1 MSDQNKEQE
10 EVVNQI
16 YEFAADLMVKKG
28 MSAAETKKQL
38 ISQGLDDE
46 SSTIVVNNL
55 EQQINKSRKKGG
67 NKDMLFGA
75 LWLFGGIIVTAV
87 TYSSASSGG
96 GRYVV
101 AYGAIIFGAIQFI
114 RGIVRSL

>member
-10 EVVNQI
+10 EAVNQI

-28 MSAAETKKQL
+28 MSSVETKKAL
-38 ISQGLDDE
+38 ITQGLDNE
-46 SSTIVVNNL
+46 SATIVVDNL
-55 EQQINKSRKKGG
+55 EQQIKKAKKGRG
-67 NKDMLFGA
+67 SKDMLFGA
-75 LWLFGGIIVTAV
+75 LWLFGGIIVTTV

-114 RGIVRSL
+114 RGIARSL